1 MTATFRDKAFE
12 ETLKEESFSPLKKA
26 RTKSPEEKKS
36 LSAKL
41 SKLKDE
47 KKAPQEAASSK
58 LTPVKEKSKALA
70 DHGTDQVI
78 KTPESKSNDN
88 LDDSTVIAG
97 TPGADKE
104 SKRAAYLKYVARGG
118 ATNPGSKE
126 VPEGTPGC
134 FQGLVFVLTGVYE
147 SLEREEMGNI
157 VKKLGGKVTTSLS
170 KNTKYLV
177 VGTEAGESK
186 MTKAKSLGTP
196 TLTEDE
202 FLNLIREKSGKEK
215 ENKTPKTSPEKVEE
229 KKVKSEEKKSKVPSP
244 KDKTREKKTP
254 VKEEKFKPEPSSS
267 KVKLKDSPKKELKPP
282 QIKKIDPEEKKSVIA
297 SGPGSG
303 SGETELLVEKYKPAS
318 CKGIIGQQGDRSNM
332 NKLRNWLLDWNK
344 NHLNTG
350 GKKGASK
357 PAPWGMANDS
367 GAWAKCA
374 LLSGPPGVGK
384 TTTSYLVAKELG
396 YDVVEMNASDT
407 RSKKLL
413 GQSVADI
420 LDTASVGSLMGQ
432 GNQNN
437 SVTSK
442 VSHHLA
448 PINQ

>member
-1 MTATFRDKAFE
+1 MAED
-12 ETLKEESFSPLKKA
+12 
-26 RTKSPEEKKS
+26 
-36 LSAKL
+36 
-41 SKLKDE
+41 
-47 KKAPQEAASSK
+47 
-58 LTPVKEKSKALA
+58 
-70 DHGTDQVI
+70 GTDQVI
-78 KTPESKSNDN
+78 KSPDRKSSDN

-126 VPEGTPGC
+126 VPEGKPGC
-134 FQGLVFVLTGVYE
+134 FEGLVFVLTGVYE
-147 SLEREEMGNI
+147 SLEREEMTSI

-177 VGTEAGESK
+177 VGSEAGESK
-186 MTKAKSLGTP
+186 MAKAKTLGTP
-196 TLTEDE
+196 TLSEDE

-215 ENKTPKTSPEKVEE
+215 ENKTPKTSPEKVEDNKVMADE
-229 KKVKSEEKKSKVPSP
+229 KKNKVSSP
-244 KDKTREKKTP
+244 KNKTKERKTP
-254 VKEEKFKPEPSSS
+254 VKEEKFTPEPSSYQ
-267 KVKLKDSPKKELKPP
+267 VKLKDSPRKEIKPP
-282 QIKKIDPEEKKSVIA
+282 RIKKIDREEKKPLIA
-297 SGPGSG
+297 SGAGSG

-332 NKLRNWLLDWNK
+332 NKLRTWLLDWNK

-350 GKKGASK
+350 GKKGAAK
-357 PAPWGMANDS
+357 PAPWGMANDN

-442 VSHHLA
+442 VCSLLIWI
-448 PINQ
+448 P

>member
-1 MTATFRDKAFE
+1 M
-12 ETLKEESFSPLKKA
+12 
-26 RTKSPEEKKS
+26 
-36 LSAKL
+36 
-41 SKLKDE
+41 KDE
-47 KKAPQEAASSK
+47 KKAPHESASSSHK
-58 LTPVKEKSKALA
+58 LTPVKEKSKASA
-70 DHGTDQVI
+70 DDATEQVI
-78 KTPESKSNDN
+78 KTPESKSNVD

-147 SLEREEMGNI
+147 SLEREEMTNI

-186 MTKAKSLGTP
+186 MAKAKTLGTP

-215 ENKTPKTSPEKVEE
+215 ENTTPKASPEKVED
-229 KKVKSEEKKSKVPSP
+229 KKVKSEEKKSKVSSP
-244 KDKTREKKTP
+244 KDETKEKKTP
-254 VKEEKFKPEPSSS
+254 VKDEKFKPEPSSS
-267 KVKLKDSPKKELKPP
+267 KVKLKDSPKKDIKPP
-282 QIKKIDPEEKKSVIA
+282 PIKKIDPEEKKTLIA

-332 NKLRNWLLDWNK
+332 NKLRNWLVDWNK

-350 GKKGASK
+350 GKKGGLEAS
-357 PAPWGMANDS
+357 
-367 GAWAKCA
+367 
-374 LLSGPPGVGK
+374 
-384 TTTSYLVAKELG
+384 TLG
-396 YDVVEMNASDT
+396 D
-407 RSKKLL
+407 
-413 GQSVADI
+413 GQ
-420 LDTASVGSLMGQ
+420 
-432 GNQNN
+432 
-437 SVTSK
+437 
-442 VSHHLA
+442 
-448 PINQ
+448 

>member
-1 MTATFRDKAFE
+1 MNKFTVTFRDKAFE
-12 ETLKEESFSPLKKA
+12 TILKEESFSPLKKA

-47 KKAPQEAASSK
+47 NEKKAPQESSSSSAK
-58 LTPVKEKSKALA
+58 LTPVKEKSQVVV
-70 DHGTDQVI
+70 DDSSDQVI
-78 KTPESKSNDN
+78 KTPDGKSKDN

-147 SLEREEMGNI
+147 SLEREEMTSI

-177 VGTEAGESK
+177 VGSEAGESK
-186 MTKAKSLGTP
+186 MTKAKTLGTP

-215 ENKTPKTSPEKVEE
+215 ENKTPKTSPEKVEDI
-229 KKVKSEEKKSKVPSP
+229 KVKSEEKKTKVSSP
-244 KDKTREKKTP
+244 KDKTKVKKSP

-267 KVKLKDSPKKELKPP
+267 KVKMKDSPKKEIKPP
-282 QIKKIDPEEKKSVIA
+282 QIKKIDPEEKKSQIA

-332 NKLRNWLLDWNK
+332 NKLKNWLMDWNK

-350 GKKGASK
+350 GKKGAAK
-357 PAPWGMANDS
+357 PAPWGVANDN

-384 TTTSYLVAKELG
+384 TTTSYLVATELG

-413 GQSVADI
+413 GQNVADI
-420 LDTASVGSLMGQ
+420 LDTASVGSLMGK

-442 VSHHLA
+442 VC
-448 PINQ
+448 

>member
-1 MTATFRDKAFE
+1 MQLTFRDKAFE

-58 LTPVKEKSKALA
+58 LTPVKEKSKAVA
-70 DHGTDQVI
+70 DHGTEQVI

-157 VKKLGGKVTTSLS
+157 VKKLGGKVTTSIS

-186 MTKAKSLGTP
+186 LTKAKTLGTP

-229 KKVKSEEKKSKVPSP
+229 KKVKSEEKKKVPSP

-254 VKEEKFKPEPSSS
+254 NKEEKFKPEPSSS

-282 QIKKIDPEEKKSVIA
+282 QIKKIKPEEKKSVIA

-332 NKLRNWLLDWNK
+332 NKLRNWLVDWNK

-350 GKKGASK
+350 GKKGAPK
-357 PAPWGMANDS
+357 PAPWGMANDN

-413 GQSVADI
+413 GQNVADI
-420 LDTASVGSLMGQ
+420 LDTASVGSLMGH
-432 GNQNN
+432 GNHNN

-442 VSHHLA
+442 VC
-448 PINQ
+448 